1 MRPDRHSATQLK
13 NWPDQPITF
22 AAAVD
27 LVHDRLLGDAI
38 VEPLQPLQKP
48 DSLFAAPTEKDRL
61 LVRKARELLF
71 QAFSEGRLT
80 LWARTIPPVLEGRP
94 IELPVPPLPIS
105 MGQNGHLRTGYWK
118 GMRLISLGYIPD
130 SEEGRIVRDLAG
142 ARDKVLDKI
151 AFVAWMDEVF
161 PPVKAE
167 FPILRPASDHQL
179 ILALQFLVDELN
191 RNSWPY
197 LSEAEVLELIRPAFE
212 SMGRLAQVE
221 RIRHIFWDEVRPAD
235 WPKKKGRRKLPDRKS
250 QIEHLAQQLQLKL
263 LEVFSAK

>member
-1 MRPDRHSATQLK
+1 MNRAQLK

-22 AAAVD
+22 TEAVD
-27 LVHDRLLGDAI
+27 LVHVRLFEAFVGPHLPPQKLD
-38 VEPLQPLQKP
+38 PLLP
-48 DSLFAAPTEKDRL
+48 APTLKNRL
-61 LVRKARELLF
+61 LVTRARELLF
-71 QAFSEGRLT
+71 QAFSEGKLT
-80 LWARTIPPVLEGRP
+80 LWARTNRSVHKGGP
-94 IELPVPPLPIS
+94 IDLPVPPLPIS
-105 MGQNGHLRTGYWK
+105 MGQNGHFRTGYWK

-191 RNSWPY
+191 RNNWSY
-197 LSEAEVLELIRPAFE
+197 LSEAEVLELIRPAFDG
-212 SMGRLAQVE
+212 MGRLAQVE
-221 RIRHIFWDEVRPAD
+221 RIRTLFWSDVRPAN
-235 WPKKKGRRKLPDRKS
+235 WPIRKGRRKLPDRKS